1 MAKTSE
7 IPVLIVDAFTSEP
20 FRGNPA
26 GVVFLPKDREEKW
39 MQSLAS
45 ELKHSETAFLV
56 EEGEGYHLRWFTPYR
71 EVELCGHATLA
82 SAHALWETKRLG
94 KDKEARFRTRSG
106 ILTAKNQGSGIEMDF
121 PCEAAATV
129 AAESIPAGLIDALGA
144 SAQFVGKNRM
154 DYLLELEDEGAVREL
169 KPDFRRLSATETR
182 GIIVTAASRSTG
194 YDFVSRFFAPAFGID
209 EDPVTGSAH
218 CCLAPYWGGKLKKSE
233 LVGYQASAR
242 GGTVKVIA
250 RGDRVGLV
258 GAAVTVF
265 RGTVTG

>member
-26 GVVFLPKDREEKW
+26 GVVLLSQPRDEKW
-39 MQSLAS
+39 MQALAS

-56 EEGEGYHLRWFTPYR
+56 PEGDAYHLRWFTPFR
-71 EVELCGHATLA
+71 EVDLCGHATLA
-82 SAHALWETKRLG
+82 SAHALWETKRLSR
-94 KDKEARFRTRSG
+94 DKEARFTTRSG
-106 ILTAKNQGSGIEMDF
+106 LLTARTQGGGIEMDF
-121 PCEAAATV
+121 PSEAASPV
-129 AAESIPAGLIDALGA
+129 AVEAVPAGLMDALGA
-144 SAQFVGKNRM
+144 MAQYVGRNRL
-154 DYLLELEDEGAVREL
+154 DYLLELEDEGAVRKL
-169 KPDFRRLSATETR
+169 KPDFRKLAATETR
-182 GIIVTAASRSTG
+182 GVIVTAVSKSSG

-218 CCLAPYWGGKLKKSE
+218 CCLGPYWGAKLGKSE

-242 GGTVKVIA
+242 GGTVKVIT

-265 RGTVTG
+265 CGTITG